1 MTAKRRRETR
11 AAGTIDQSRH
21 REARRAV
28 AIQGFASVAAEGPVD
43 ASKTRQDPGL
53 PRRLCLLAMT
63 AKRRLEA
70 RAAGTIHRSRH
81 REARR
86 AVAIQGFAS
95 VAGEGPV
102 DSSTTGKGP
111 GLPRRLC
118 LLAMTPNR
126 RRETRAAVAIH
137 KSRHREARRA
147 VAIQKAKKSQETR
160 LLRVAR
166 NDGFRDLCRASL
178 IDEGNKSIP
187 ATVISGAKTK
197 STEQVPFAGGRPRKP
212 T

>member
-1 MTAKRRRETR
+1 MTPNRRRETR

-28 AIQGFASVAAEGPVD
+28 AIQGFAG
-43 ASKTRQDPGL
+43 
-53 PRRLCLLAMT
+53 
-63 AKRRLEA
+63 
-70 RAAGTIHRSRH
+70 
-81 REARR
+81 
-86 AVAIQGFAS
+86 

-102 DSSTTGKGP
+102 DSSTTGQGP
-111 GLPRRLC
+111 GLPRRRC

-126 RRETRAAVAIH
+126 HREARSAVAIH
-137 KSRHREARRA
+137 KSRHRKARRAVAFADVAGEGPVDLSTTGQDPGLPRRHCLLAMTSNRHREALSA

-166 NDGFRDLCRASL
+166 NDGFRDLCRAPL